1 MAESAMRLKNFTT
14 SDDCLHMSLL
24 HTQRLRLEPFND
36 EHLDGLFRLNSEP
49 EVMRYIT
56 GKPETREETIAMI
69 ERIKA
74 RWIEFGFS
82 WWSFIELE
90 TNELIGAG
98 CIQYLGRDPANPL
111 EIGWRLRQD
120 KWGQGFASEAAQR
133 MAAFAF
139 DQIGGDSLFAVCDQ
153 ENIGSA
159 NVMKKLGMQYRGIER
174 WYDMDTLVYTM
185 TRADWEAKKTR

>member
-1 MAESAMRLKNFTT
+1 
-14 SDDCLHMSLL
+14 MSLL

-36 EHLDGLFRLNSEP
+36 EHLDGLFRLNSDP

>member
-1 MAESAMRLKNFTT
+1 MRPKNFTT

-36 EHLDGLFRLNSEP
+36 EHLDGLFRLNSDP

-82 WWSFIELE
+82 WWSFIELK